1 MKKFITLFT
10 LALVFTFANEISAQE
25 VKFPGLDKS
34 PADIALYRGGDR
46 RSPVLIKTTYG
57 RPMLKGRKIGTEL
70 APYGKIWRTG
80 ANEATE
86 VTFYKDATVGGK
98 KVKAGTYVLHTIPG
112 EKEWTVILNTNLNV
126 WGAYQHDASK
136 DVAKFT
142 VPASTGGQSLEAFS
156 IAYQKEDTGVNIV
169 LGWDTTRVAIPV
181 KM

>member
-10 LALVFTFANEISAQE
+10 LALVFTFVNEISAQE
-25 VKFPGLDKS
+25 LKFPGVDKS
-34 PADIALYRGGDR
+34 PADIALYRTDR
-46 RSPVLIKTTYG
+46 SAPALIKTTYG
-57 RPMLKGRKIGTEL
+57 RPSLKGRKLGTEL

-142 VPASTGGQSLEAFS
+142 VPANTGDQSLETFS
-156 IAYQKEDTGVNIV
+156 IAYQAVDGAVHMV

>member
-1 MKKFITLFT
+1 MKRIITLLMFV
-10 LALVFTFANEISAQE
+10 AAFTFSNEISAQ
-25 VKFPGLDKS
+25 KFPALDKS
-34 PADIALYRGGDR
+34 PADIAIYRTERGA
-46 RSPVLIKTTYG
+46 PALIKTVYG
-57 RPMLKGRKIGTEL
+57 RPMLKGRKLGSEL

-98 KVKAGTYVLHTIPG
+98 KLKAGTYVLHTIPG

-142 VPASTGGQSLEAFS
+142 VPASSGDESLEAFS
-156 IAYQKEDTGVNIV
+156 IAYAPAGGGVNLV
-169 LGWDTTRVAIPV
+169 LGWDKTRVAIPI